1 MQILALSDS
10 EEEASGPGTPSASPP
25 LPNQTGLL
33 VFFFK
38 KKEVLFLYS
47 LIYFV
52 FVCLGMAAN
61 RGRGSPALRAVTFT
75 SHFYNNNITKL
86 EMILILFV
94 ARKRKRKRRRKRK
107 RKRRTSTIYA
117 KRTWCC

>member
-25 LPNQTGLL
+25 LPNQTGLF

-61 RGRGSPALRAVTFT
+61 RGRGSPALRAVTYI
-75 SHFYNNNITKL
+75 SHFYNNITKL